1 MAKVVELQGEKF
13 KYEGV
18 LNKDPSVL
26 IDWFDDL
33 GTHNP
38 ICWLS
43 NFYVGSPFMWAGYEW
58 QTSEHAYQAAKYFNS
73 NDEQFLKILNAPT
86 PADAKFLGRTGT
98 NIRADWESA
107 KYAVMKD
114 VVWAKFSSHDDLA
127 QLLLDTGDAYLQEGT
142 FWNDEVWGVNLVQT
156 NPDGSHS
163 IIEDPFARPGRNWLG
178 TILMEVRARLL
189 AEMVWDTSFQ
199 EARFAELVDSILTEE
214 EED

>member
-13 KYEGV
+13 KYEGI

-86 PADAKFLGRTGT
+86 PDEAKFLGRTGA

-107 KYAVMKD
+107 KYAVMKE
-114 VVWAKFSSHDDLA
+114 VVWAKFSSHNDLA
-127 QLLLDTGDAYLQEGT
+127 QLLIDTGDAYLQEGT
-142 FWNDEVWGVNLVQT
+142 FWNDEVWGVNLVGT
-156 NPDGSHS
+156 NPDGSQY
-163 IIEDPFARPGRNWLG
+163 IIEDPFKREGRNWLG
-178 TILMEVRARLL
+178 TILMEVRARLM
-189 AEMVWDTSFQ
+189 AEMLYETMAQEDRWQDFLDT
-199 EARFAELVDSILTEE
+199 IEE
-214 EED
+214 PIED

>member
-13 KYEGV
+13 KYQGI

-73 NDEQFLKILNAPT
+73 NNEQFLKILKAST
-86 PADAKFLGRTGT
+86 PDEAKFLGRTGA

-114 VVWAKFSSHDDLA
+114 VVWAKFSSDQDLG

-142 FWNDEVWGVNLVQT
+142 FWDDEVWGVNLVGT
-156 NPDGSHS
+156 NPDGSQY
-163 IIEDPFARPGRNWLG
+163 IIADPFARLGRNWLG

-189 AEMVWDTSFQ
+189 AEMVIENAFEEQ
-199 EARFAELVDSILTEE
+199 RFEELIETMLEE
-214 EED
+214 EGD

>member
-1 MAKVVELQGEKF
+1 MAKVVELQGDKF
-13 KYEGV
+13 MYEGV

-38 ICWLS
+38 LCWLS

-58 QTSEHAYQAAKYFNS
+58 LTSEHAYQAAKYFNS
-73 NDEQFLKILNAPT
+73 NDEQFLKILNAPS
-86 PADAKFLGRTGT
+86 PDEAKFLGRTGT

-114 VVWAKFSSHDDLA
+114 VVWAKFSSDDHLA
-127 QLLLDTGDAYLQEGT
+127 QLLIDTGDAYLQEGT
-142 FWNDEVWGVNLVQT
+142 FWNDEVWGVNLVGT
-156 NPDGSHS
+156 NPDGSHY
-163 IIEDPFARPGRNWLG
+163 IIEDPFGREGRNWLG
-178 TILMEVRARLL
+178 TILMEVRARLS
-189 AEMVWDTSFQ
+189 AEMLYDTYVAETKWQ
-199 EARFAELVDSILTEE
+199 ELIDTMLTD

>member
-38 ICWLS
+38 LCWLS

-58 QTSEHAYQAAKYFNS
+58 LTSEHAYQAAKYFNS

-86 PADAKFLGRTGT
+86 PDEAKFLGRTGA
-98 NIRADWESA
+98 NIRADWEAA
-107 KYAVMKD
+107 KYAVMKE

-127 QLLLDTGDAYLQEGT
+127 QLLIDTGDAYLQEGT
-142 FWNDEVWGVNLVQT
+142 FWNDEVWGVNLVGI
-156 NPDGSHS
+156 NPDGSS
-163 IIEDPFARPGRNWLG
+163 YIIEDPFKREGRNWLG

-189 AEMVWDTSFQ
+189 AEMLYDTFESEQ
-199 EARFAELVDSILTEE
+199 RWNSLIDTMLAD